1 MFGPAEPRATAGAI
15 LAWTSVRA
23 KQAAPGPGNTAS
35 VRQTSD
41 VGPVARAASRRF
53 PCPTISFLFAE
64 KKVDLKVGM
73 EWGGVGWGGVD
84 EAEAAA
90 RYDRG
95 SPPHLDGNYC
105 TRTKVPWS
113 STHKN

>member
-41 VGPVARAASRRF
+41 VGPVARAASPRF

-64 KKVDLKVGM
+64 KKV
-73 EWGGVGWGGVD
+73 GVEWGGVD

>member
-1 MFGPAEPRATAGAI
+1 MDSLRVFGPAEPRATAGAI

-73 EWGGVGWGGVD
+73 EWGGVGWGWVD

-90 RYDRG
+90 RYD
-95 SPPHLDGNYC
+95 
-105 TRTKVPWS
+105 
-113 STHKN
+113 